1 MALGTLVR
9 YVGLSIE
16 KDNQKY
22 LVMNNLGLQHTRE
35 FELNSDYYKIGD
47 LYPYYDAEDNCTY
60 TYKLLRMEGTVNNKT
75 KQQVERE
82 RAEREVA
89 TI

>member
-9 YVGLSIE
+9 YVGLAME
-16 KDNQKY
+16 EDGQKY
-22 LVMNNLGLQHTRE
+22 MIVSRLGLQHTRE
-35 FELNSDYYKIGD
+35 FELNSDYYHIGD
-47 LYPYYDAEDNCTY
+47 MYPYYDPNDRRTY

-82 RAEREVA
+82 RREREVA